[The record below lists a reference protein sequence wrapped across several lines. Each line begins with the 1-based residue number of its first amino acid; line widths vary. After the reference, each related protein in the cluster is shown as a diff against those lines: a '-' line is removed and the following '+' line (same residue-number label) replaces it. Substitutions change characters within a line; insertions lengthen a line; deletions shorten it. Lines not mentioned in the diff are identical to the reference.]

1 VAPTDDLV
9 RGYAQAM
16 FAVAQAEDELEQVE
30 GQLYAFASLLERED
44 RVRDA
49 LNDPALPVENKRGLI
64 RDTLGERANPIALN
78 LLAFL
83 VEQGRAR
90 DIDRVIA
97 SMSEVAADSRRH
109 ALAEV
114 RSAVPLDDRQR
125 ERLARA
131 LSDATGHEVE
141 VRVTVDPSLLG
152 GIVARVGDTIFDG
165 SVRSR
170 LDEAKQQMAGA

>member
-1 VAPTDDLV
+1 MAATDDLV

-16 FAVAQAEDELEQVE
+16 FAIAQAEGELEQVE
-30 GQLYAFASLLERED
+30 GQLYAFATLLERDD

-49 LNDPALPVENKRGLI
+49 LHDPGLPPENKRGLI
-64 RDTLGERANPIALN
+64 RDALGERANSVALN
-78 LLAFL
+78 LLGFL
-83 VEQGRAR
+83 VDQGRAR

-97 SMSEVAADSRRH
+97 AISEVAAGSRRH

-114 RSAVPLDDRQR
+114 RSAVPLDDAQR

-141 VRVTVDPSLLG
+141 VRVTVDPNVLG
-152 GIVARVGDTIFDG
+152 GIVARVGDAIFDG

-170 LDEAKQQMAGA
+170 LDEAKQQMARA

>member
-1 VAPTDDLV
+1 VAGSDDLV
-9 RGYAQAM
+9 RGYAQAL
-16 FAVAQAEDELEQVE
+16 FAVARAEGELEQVE
-30 GQLYAFASLLERED
+30 TQLYAFAKLVGRD
-44 RVRDA
+44 HRVRDA
-49 LNDPALPVENKRGLI
+49 LLDPALPADNKRGLI
-64 RDTLGERANPIALN
+64 RDTLGERANPIAVN

-90 DIDRVIA
+90 ELDRVIEA
-97 SMSEVAADSRRH
+97 MAQVSAESRRH

-114 RSAVPLDDRQR
+114 RSAVPLDDAQR

-131 LSDATGHEVE
+131 LSQATGHEVE

-152 GIVARVGDTIFDG
+152 GIVARIGDTIIDG

-170 LDEAKQQMAGA
+170 LDEAKQQLAGA